1 MAIVI
6 SMMSKKGGA
15 GKSTMTKLMASAFLF
30 TGKKCLLIDMDESD
44 DSVEWWQTGVQ
55 NDLTDE
61 KLIARRVETGEEL
74 FEIINKHEP
83 EVDFII
89 IDTKGEGVDYAVEL
103 ASVSDVLLVPCM
115 NAKGDRKR
123 ALETLSWYNDLKER
137 SENPSALPAL
147 HIVLARVQPGLFTH
161 VRGNPK
167 PDKIGEREFERHYE
181 IIDEFNPLYTM
192 VPEKAQYRE
201 MDERGVLGAIIEKM
215 RASPDPKDRVR
226 VTHWEVAMAHA
237 ITLINNVFSGRK
249 MRQEDGA

>member
-1 MAIVI
+1 MAVVI

-55 NDLTDE
+55 NNLTDE
-61 KLIARRVETGEEL
+61 KLSARRAETGEEL
-74 FEIINKHEP
+74 FEIINKYEP
-83 EVDFII
+83 DVDFII

-123 ALETLSWYNDLKER
+123 ALETLSWYNDLKAR
-137 SENPSALPAL
+137 SENPNALPAL

-167 PDKIGEREFERHYE
+167 PDRIGEREYQRHYE

-201 MDERGVLGAIIEKM
+201 IDEQGVLGAIIEKL
-215 RASPDPKDRVR
+215 RTSPDPKDRVR

-237 ITLINNVFSGRK
+237 ITLINNVFNGRK